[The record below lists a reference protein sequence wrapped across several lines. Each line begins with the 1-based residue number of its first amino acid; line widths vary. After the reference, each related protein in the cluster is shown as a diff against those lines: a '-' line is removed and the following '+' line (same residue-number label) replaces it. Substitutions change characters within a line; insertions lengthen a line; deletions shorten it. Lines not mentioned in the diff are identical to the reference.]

1 MKNRWL
7 VFLFITTWEIR
18 TGWSVKSIDLF
29 PTSQI
34 EDHESLRW
42 KSHEMTPDHPTE
54 PASPVRLDLS
64 LSPSS
69 SRSAFSAYS
78 RESQPFFI
86 PIFSAHHGNLNPI
99 TELDLMP
106 GNPQPDPVLL
116 RSSITTSPQ
125 REIDFLG
132 EWVSN
137 KRTLDSNE
145 IPSDHNRWWTNEAR
159 PSSSSDHHSLQ
170 NSVPQLDLSLA
181 LDHHPGPSSKKQKV
195 TSQVTGAMHGWGFPV
210 MKAHHSDPGAQFDL
224 GLALDDS
231 RAAQKS
237 TQSNFDQGPERTAMS
252 GPDVS
257 PTRDQANKPSHSPEP
272 ADQLD
277 LSSSGVATK
286 KRKITSSEPEAGSQT
301 SMIPNQYEEPGGNSL
316 SSGNQIDPPGLVASA
331 SSKQNQPI
339 SPPGAPEGEPE
350 IRSETTAP
358 LENDAPPTES
368 SSLAAAVPSSS
379 PEPQPRLKR
388 TGQQFLARRRELS
401 KVYQASKAL
410 LKLQERQAKKV
421 AANKAKEK
429 AAIENLSKKR
439 KYKLVNQGPSD
450 TIDTTK
456 TAELKALLK
465 SQGRELLRAKKVSAI
480 KAKQKAGIENL
491 SKKRKYKLVNQE
503 PKDTTDTTSKLKGKA
518 KMISTGKGGPVE
530 GVQVKRGRGRPKLLE
545 KKRLKVSPIQA
556 YAEEEIKLAV
566 HSPHT
571 HKIWAWIFVA
581 TTVLMEERH
590 QDLRFEQDT
599 STAQFALKLGSEIDQ
614 LIQKGHHHQEHY
626 PEITKLELQENASN
640 FAEFLFVIHL
650 RLLQSWAT
658 KSSKVYI
665 EEHESLEEWLL
676 ELLRKGPDHQAVDP
690 IHEDT
695 DPTVNFKDHPQQILD
710 DVFESISSKKSDKLM
725 YRVIKKHHFG
735 DAFMGVTSESQLKMT
750 KTIVTLLAAYYRS
763 TNPKKWNALFT
774 DGSIFLSHMAKL
786 QTPHFHRNTKRIDT
800 PKEFIEAMELLPWK
814 EKLGKIDEK
823 TLRSVRLS
831 MRVSPN
837 DKREEWVLPFQE
849 EKPAVVDDEVWAAIS
864 LIDRGEREVIK
875 ADQLA
880 ITLAQDRYKP
890 SLNPSLSPSLKSYVS
905 NEDRLD
911 RVEELV
917 RLVWVLNSR
926 LVEAF
931 GYHTTDP
938 EYIEEQNHLQDVLF
952 GILNQPKNQ
961 EKVYRSSSKDKKT
974 DSNNSND
981 DQEQEIGNLI
991 FTGLRCKDIQAIIAP
1006 TYESDE
1012 RVSRYE
1018 ILMTE
1023 SAVRLIS
1030 HHYKQKNCMKWFN
1043 IFNNQDGFM
1052 LGFEKL
1058 AKRLRAKNS
1067 YHNFILN
1074 SFYPARR
1081 IQILPW
1087 KNNLFTTTNQ
1097 KMLIIFLFRRNQY
1110 LV

>member
-132 EWVSN
+132 ECSIRASVGSELGF
-137 KRTLDSNE
+137 R
-145 IPSDHNRWWTNEAR
+145 
-159 PSSSSDHHSLQ
+159 SSSRTVQ
-170 NSVPQLDLSLA
+170 QET
-181 LDHHPGPSSKKQKV
+181 KV

-210 MKAHHSDPGAQFDL
+210 MKATTAILFDL

-252 GPDVS
+252 GRTYLPRE
-257 PTRDQANKPSHSPEP
+257 TKQTNP
-272 ADQLD
+272 ATALNLQIQLD

-286 KRKITSSEPEAGSQT
+286 KRKITSSEPEAETEHNTLFRFWKPDRST
-301 SMIPNQYEEPGGNSL
+301 RLGGL
-316 SSGNQIDPPGLVASA
+316 GILQ
-331 SSKQNQPI
+331 QNQPI
-339 SPPGAPEGEPE
+339 SPPVHRKESPE

-388 TGQQFLARRRELS
+388 TGQQFLARART
-401 KVYQASKAL
+401 
-410 LKLQERQAKKV
+410 
-421 AANKAKEK
+421 
-429 AAIENLSKKR
+429 
-439 KYKLVNQGPSD
+439 PP
-450 TIDTTK
+450 
-456 TAELKALLK
+456 
-465 SQGRELLRAKKVSAI
+465 AKKVSAI

-503 PKDTTDTTSKLKGKA
+503 PKDTTDTTSNSRKGKDDFNRE
-518 KMISTGKGGPVE
+518 GGPVE
-530 GVQVKRGRGRPKLLE
+530 GVSGQKRERTTQTIGKE
-545 KKRLKVSPIQA
+545 K
-556 YAEEEIKLAV
+556 
-566 HSPHT
+566 
-571 HKIWAWIFVA
+571 
-581 TTVLMEERH
+581 
-590 QDLRFEQDT
+590 
-599 STAQFALKLGSEIDQ
+599 
-614 LIQKGHHHQEHY
+614 
-626 PEITKLELQENASN
+626 ENASN
-640 FAEFLFVIHL
+640 FAEFLVVIHL

-676 ELLRKGPDHQAVDP
+676 ELLRKGPDHQAW
-690 IHEDT
+690 
-695 DPTVNFKDHPQQILD
+695 IL
-710 DVFESISSKKSDKLM
+710 
-725 YRVIKKHHFG
+725 
-735 DAFMGVTSESQLKMT
+735 FMK
-750 KTIVTLLAAYYRS
+750 I
-763 TNPKKWNALFT
+763 
-774 DGSIFLSHMAKL
+774 
-786 QTPHFHRNTKRIDT
+786 QTPLIDT

-823 TLRSVRLS
+823 TLRSV
-831 MRVSPN
+831 
-837 DKREEWVLPFQE
+837 
-849 EKPAVVDDEVWAAIS
+849 
-864 LIDRGEREVIK
+864 RGEREVIK

-926 LVEAF
+926 LVEAS
-931 GYHTTDP
+931 GIILLTLNTSKNRISCKMNYL
-938 EYIEEQNHLQDVLF
+938 EYLINL
-952 GILNQPKNQ
+952 
-961 EKVYRSSSKDKKT
+961 RTKK
-974 DSNNSND
+974 
-981 DQEQEIGNLI
+981 
-991 FTGLRCKDIQAIIAP
+991 RCID
-1006 TYESDE
+1006 
-1012 RVSRYE
+1012 
-1018 ILMTE
+1018 
-1023 SAVRLIS
+1023 
-1030 HHYKQKNCMKWFN
+1030 HH
-1043 IFNNQDGFM
+1043 
-1052 LGFEKL
+1052 
-1058 AKRLRAKNS
+1058 
-1067 YHNFILN
+1067 
-1074 SFYPARR
+1074 RR
-1081 IQILPW
+1081 
-1087 KNNLFTTTNQ
+1087 
-1097 KMLIIFLFRRNQY
+1097 
-1110 LV
+1110 